1 MIIKVN
7 MTSFFGSG
15 HLVGGG
21 AEARVYGRDVR
32 FPDSSYVTGPHGEF
46 GILPR
51 APIPLPLPKK
61 PLKFCPLLKMAER
74 ESSDDLKGRV

>member
-1 MIIKVN
+1 

-51 APIPLPLPKK
+51 APITAAIAEKTTQILPT
-61 PLKFCPLLKMAER
+61 AQN
-74 ESSDDLKGRV
+74 GRT

>member
-1 MIIKVN
+1 MKVN
-7 MTSFFGSG
+7 MTSFLGSG

-21 AEARVYGRDVR
+21 AKVRVYGIDVR

-51 APIPLPLPKK
+51 APITAAISEKTTQILPTAQ
-61 PLKFCPLLKMAER
+61 MAER
-74 ESSDDLKGRV
+74 ESSDVQRRRV

>member
-1 MIIKVN
+1 

-51 APIPLPLPKK
+51 APITAAIAEKTTQILPTAQ
-61 PLKFCPLLKMAER
+61 MAER
-74 ESSDDLKGRV
+74 ESSDVQKRRV